1 MSLKTAKNVIR
12 YLLIGCVVTA
22 VFGVVLSAQHSP
34 NAVYASLVSFVLFF
48 IALIMLF
55 AFSKCPFCG
64 KRILKGLYTATHCP
78 HCRRDLITG
87 VKKKGKGGKRVKHH

>member
-1 MSLKTAKNVIR
+1 MSLKTVKNVIR
-12 YLLIGCVVTA
+12 YLLVICVA
-22 VFGVVLSAQHSP
+22 VAILGIVLASQHSP

-48 IALIMLF
+48 IAIIMLF

-64 KRILKGLYTATHCP
+64 KRIMKGLYNATHCP

-87 VKKKGKGGKRVKHH
+87 VKKKGKGGKKVKHH